1 MRILAEWV
9 LEQSERT
16 PEAARASARYLTV
29 REREVAGLIGLGMTN
44 CEIARELVIAPSTAE
59 RHVANILK
67 KLGMRSRSEI
77 AAWAVRWQMEPFRG
91 GHPDVMPALSVGGPS
106 H

>member
-1 MRILAEWV
+1 MPV
-9 LEQSERT
+9 G
-16 PEAARASARYLTV
+16 RYLTI

-44 CEIARELVIAPSTAE
+44 CDIARELVIAPSTAE

-77 AAWAVRWQMEPFRG
+77 AAWAVRRQLEPLGG
-91 GHPDVMPALSVGGPS
+91 GHLHVTPVPPLLVR
-106 H
+106 